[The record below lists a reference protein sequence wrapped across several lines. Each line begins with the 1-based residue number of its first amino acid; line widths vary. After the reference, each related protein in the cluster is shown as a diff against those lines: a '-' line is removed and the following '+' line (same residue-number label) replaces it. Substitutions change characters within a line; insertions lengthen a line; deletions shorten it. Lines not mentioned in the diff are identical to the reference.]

1 VAQLLGDVEIQ
12 TRSRTVATLGTGR
25 GSTQLAATHAPLA
38 PPHALR
44 QMSPGDAL
52 LVHGTLPPAHIRTRP
67 YHHDRRL
74 AARAT
79 QQPAEPR
86 SGNRPSTISRPAV
99 GGDR

>member
-1 VAQLLGDVEIQ
+1 
-12 TRSRTVATLGTGR
+12 VATLGGGR

-38 PPHALR
+38 PAHALR
-44 QMSPGDAL
+44 QMRPGDAL

-79 QQPAEPR
+79 PAARRTPQRE
-86 SGNRPSTISRPAV
+86 PAV
-99 GGDR
+99 APQPTRRRR